1 MKWQN
6 ILLTFI
12 GLLFLFIMVYFKEF
26 TLFFFLSFLDNI
38 GIKEWNQLTI
48 PVTIIV
54 TLITIL
60 LLSIIFKKKEN

>member
-6 ILLTFI
+6 IVLTFI
-12 GLLFLFIMVYFKEF
+12 GLFFVFIMVYFKEF